1 MLRNTKIVATLGP
14 ASSAPDQ
21 ILALARAGV
30 NVFRLNMSHGS
41 HDDHR
46 ARLSAIRQAEATLGR
61 PIGVLMDLQGPKLR
75 IGTFKEGPVSVFNGQ
90 PFRFVLDPVD
100 GDATQVTLPHPEA
113 FGALQPGHHIL
124 VNDGKLSFHVEHVDG
139 HTIHTRVVVG
149 GELSDRKGFNLPQ
162 TLLPLSAIT
171 EKDRKD
177 VAFALSEGTE
187 WIALSFV
194 QTAEDVREL
203 RSLIGNSVGIV
214 VKIEKPSAV
223 DQLEA
228 IAELADAVMVA
239 RGDLGVE
246 LPTED
251 VPVVQRRIVHQCRHL
266 GRPVIVATQMLESM
280 ISSPTPTRAEAN
292 DVATAVY
299 EGADAVMLS
308 AETAAGSYPVEAV
321 QIMDRVIRRV
331 EGAPDYR
338 KVMSLDHSAAD
349 APDQADAI
357 AACVRKVASL
367 LPVTVS
373 AAFTTSGSTCL
384 RLARERPST
393 PIMGISPRLDTAR
406 RLTLVWGVVAYN
418 GPDAENLEDM
428 VVKTT
433 FCATKLGLAEQ
444 GKPMV
449 IIAGVPFGTPG
460 ATNLL
465 RIVYP

>member
-1 MLRNTKIVATLGP
+1 MLRNTKILATLGP
-14 ASSAPDQ
+14 SSSSPDQ

-46 ARLSAIRQAEATLGR
+46 ARLNAIRAAEKVIDRPLG
-61 PIGVLMDLQGPKLR
+61 ILVDLQGPKLR
-75 IGTFKEGPVSVFNGQ
+75 IGQFSVPVNVKVGQVFD
-90 PFRFVLDPVD
+90 FVLDDVD
-100 GDATQVTLPHPEA
+100 GNSERASLLHPEA
-113 FGALQPGHHIL
+113 YAALKPGHRIL
-124 VNDGKLSFHVEHVDG
+124 VNDGKLAFHVEQVEARR
-139 HTIHTRVVVG
+139 IRTRVEVG
-149 GELSDRKGFNLPQ
+149 GELSSRKGFNLPQ
-162 TLLPLSAIT
+162 TVLPLSAIT
-171 EKDRKD
+171 DKDKID
-177 VAFALSEGTE
+177 AEFALQEGAN
-187 WIALSFV
+187 WLALSFV
-194 QTAEDVREL
+194 QTAADVREL
-203 RSLIGNSVGIV
+203 RELVGKQLGIV

-223 DQLEA
+223 DELDA

-246 LPTED
+246 LPPED

-280 ISSPTPTRAEAN
+280 ITAPTPTRAEAS

-308 AETAAGSYPVEAV
+308 AETAAGEFPLAAVE
-321 QIMDRVIRRV
+321 IMDRIIRRV
-331 EGAPDYR
+331 EGSPDYHR
-338 KVMSLDHSAAD
+338 VMALDYSAAD
-349 APDQADAI
+349 HPNQADAI
-357 AACVRKVASL
+357 GACVRAVGSM

-373 AAFTTSGSTCL
+373 AAFTTSGSSCL
-384 RLARERPST
+384 RLARERPPT
-393 PIMGISPRLDTAR
+393 PILGISPRLQTAR
-406 RLTLVWGVVAYN
+406 QLTLVWGVVAYH

-433 FCATKLGLAEQ
+433 FCATKLGLAQQ

-460 ATNLL
+460 STNLL

>member
-1 MLRNTKIVATLGP
+1 MLRNTKILATLGP
-14 ASSAPDQ
+14 ASSTPEI
-21 ILALARAGV
+21 ILELARSGV
-30 NVFRLNMSHGS
+30 NVFRLNMSHGN

-46 ARLSAIRQAEATLGR
+46 ARLASIRAAEAAVGR
-61 PIGVLMDLQGPKLR
+61 PLGVLVDLQGPKLR
-75 IGTFKEGPVSVFNGQ
+75 IGQFAAPVTVNTGDTFD
-90 PFRFVLDPVD
+90 FVLDEVD
-100 GDATQVTLPHPEA
+100 GDTQRASLPHPEA
-113 FGALQPGHHIL
+113 FAALKPGHHIL
-124 VNDGKLSFHVEHVDG
+124 VNDGKLAFHVEQVEARR
-139 HTIHTRVVVG
+139 IATRVEVG
-149 GELSDRKGFNLPQ
+149 GELSSRKGFNLPQ
-162 TLLPLSAIT
+162 TILPLSAIT
-171 EKDRKD
+171 DKDRLD
-177 VAFALSEGTE
+177 AEFALKEGAD
-187 WIALSFV
+187 WLALSFV
-194 QTAEDVREL
+194 QTANDVREL
-203 RSLIGNSVGIV
+203 RELVGQKLGIV

-223 DQLEA
+223 DELDA
-228 IAELADAVMVA
+228 ITELADAVMVA

-246 LPTED
+246 LPPED

-280 ISSPTPTRAEAN
+280 ITAPTPTRAEAN

-308 AETAAGSYPVEAV
+308 AETAAGQFPLEAV
-321 QIMDRVIRRV
+321 RIMDRVIRRV
-331 EGAPDYR
+331 ESAPDYR
-338 KVMSLDHSAAD
+338 RVMALDYSAAD
-349 APDQADAI
+349 APDRADAI
-357 AACVRKVASL
+357 AACVRKVGSL

-384 RLARERPST
+384 RLARERPHT
-393 PIMGISPRLDTAR
+393 PILGISPRLDTAR

-433 FCATKLGLAEQ
+433 FAATKLGLAEH

-460 ATNLL
+460 TTNLL

>member
-1 MLRNTKIVATLGP
+1 MLRNTKILATLGP
-14 ASSAPDQ
+14 ASSSPQQ

-46 ARLSAIRQAEATLGR
+46 ARLAAIRAAETAMGR
-61 PIGVLMDLQGPKLR
+61 PIGVLVDLQGPKLR
-75 IGTFKEGPVSVFNGQ
+75 IGTFPQGPVTVHTGQ
-90 PFRFVLDPVD
+90 PYRFVLDQVD
-100 GDATQVTLPHPEA
+100 GDAEQVTLPHPEA
-113 FGALQPGHHIL
+113 FAALEHGHHIL
-124 VNDGKLSFHVEHVDG
+124 VNDGKLSFHVERVQDRV
-139 HTIHTRVVVG
+139 IHTTVAVG

-162 TLLPLSAIT
+162 TILPLSAIT
-171 EKDRKD
+171 PKDRKD
-177 VAFALSEGTE
+177 AEFALQEGAD

-203 RSLIGNSVGIV
+203 RQMIGNSVGIV

-223 DQLEA
+223 DQLDE

-246 LPTED
+246 LPPED

-280 ISSPTPTRAEAN
+280 ISAPTPTRAEAN

-308 AETAAGSYPVEAV
+308 AETAAGSFPVEAV

-338 KVMSLDHSAAD
+338 RVMALDYSAAE
-349 APDQADAI
+349 APGQADAI
-357 AACVRKVASL
+357 AACVRKVASI

-384 RLARERPST
+384 RLARERPHT